1 MKRDYV
7 TTETYTKEEMHYLV
21 DLSLKIKEAIKKW
34 VLSATVKKQ
43 IFRNDF
49 PTIFNSNTS
58 IF

>member
-21 DLSLKIKEAIKKW
+21 DLSLKIKEAIKNGYYPQ
-34 VLSATVKKQ
+34 LLKQ